1 MLEEH
6 KGKLGCVSPTGRL
19 IQNKAKIE
27 WSKYNKL
34 LITKTRGNLN
44 LCCLPLLC
52 SVWDISFIF
61 LFIQSVFF
69 ISSPA
74 VTHKDCN
81 LWFCLGCTLNPH
93 TKIYDC
99 LLNRTTRKKGNNERK
114 DFWAAAAAAKK
125 KNAQWTWSAV
135 DDKWKHTSSCVKR
148 NLGAEW
154 VLRSVCNGWNTT
166 PALVHAAE
174 SDTGIVLLAV
184 MLGMAHGD
192 LQSNEYSHIS

>member
-125 KNAQWTWSAV
+125 KKCSV
-135 DDKWKHTSSCVKR
+135 DLKCCRWQMKTHQLMCKKESGS
-148 NLGAEW
+148 W
-154 VLRSVCNGWNTT
+154 VSFKKCL
-166 PALVHAAE
+166 
-174 SDTGIVLLAV
+174 
-184 MLGMAHGD
+184 
-192 LQSNEYSHIS
+192 